1 MIEVMGNITVR
12 PFSAYSVNDD
22 GDVVVR
28 SIFPHK
34 VETHTAAW
42 ASELG
47 WDSDRAQRL
56 ADHLNVVVPDDL
68 PRTGRR

>member
-28 SIFPHK
+28 SISKP
-34 VETHTAAW
+34 TPP
-42 ASELG
+42 LG
-47 WDSDRAQRL
+47 
-56 ADHLNVVVPDDL
+56 L
-68 PRTGRR
+68 PSWVGIRTGHSGWPTT